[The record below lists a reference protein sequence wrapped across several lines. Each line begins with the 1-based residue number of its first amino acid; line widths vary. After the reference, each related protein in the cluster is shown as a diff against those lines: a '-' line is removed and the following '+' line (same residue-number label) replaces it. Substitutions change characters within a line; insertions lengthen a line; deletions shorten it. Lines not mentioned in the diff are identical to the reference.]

1 MANFNQYFL
10 LADHIK
16 LSLLERQRAIHT
28 NSKSASLDSYISRS
42 LESLGEGIVKINAE
56 QRRLQNIG
64 DLDASISVREM
75 GKNLQA
81 QYDASKRKFQDCIS
95 ESTTSVTSH
104 MNDVV
109 TSGQVTE
116 TPERSP
122 VRLSTTSLKT
132 SIRGSP
138 DSSMAVKTV
147 RFSDSPLKTNSSLFF
162 PYRDEPD
169 SIDNSHLD
177 NQQLLNY
184 HSQVMDQQDQ
194 VLDNLGKSIQRQRE
208 LSIQIG
214 GELNEQVGILDDID
228 RNVDRHH
235 TRLRKTMRQLETT
248 AKNAK
253 NNRQIRI
260 IAVLLLILVILV
272 ITLNY

>member
-16 LSLLERQRAIHT
+16 LSLLERQRAIYSST
-28 NSKSASLDSYISRS
+28 NSASKDSYISRS
-42 LESLGEGIVKINAE
+42 LESLQEGIAKINAE
-56 QRRLQNIG
+56 QLRLQNSG
-64 DLDASISVREM
+64 DLDASQSILEM

-81 QYDASKRKFQDCIS
+81 QYDGFARQFQDYAS
-95 ESTTSVTSH
+95 ESTMSVTSH
-104 MNDVV
+104 TNDVV
-109 TSGQVTE
+109 MSGQGTE
-116 TPERSP
+116 TSERSRI
-122 VRLSTTSLKT
+122 RLSTTSLKT
-132 SIRGSP
+132 SIRRSS

-147 RFSDSPLKTNSSLFF
+147 RFSDSPLQADSGLFF

-169 SIDNSHLD
+169 SKDNSHLD

-184 HSQVMDQQDQ
+184 HSQIMDQQDQ
-194 VLDNLGKSIQRQRE
+194 ALDNLSKSIQRQRE

-214 GELNEQVGILDDID
+214 GELNEQVEILDDID

-248 AKNAK
+248 AKYAK

-260 IAVLLLILVILV
+260 IAVLLLILVVLI